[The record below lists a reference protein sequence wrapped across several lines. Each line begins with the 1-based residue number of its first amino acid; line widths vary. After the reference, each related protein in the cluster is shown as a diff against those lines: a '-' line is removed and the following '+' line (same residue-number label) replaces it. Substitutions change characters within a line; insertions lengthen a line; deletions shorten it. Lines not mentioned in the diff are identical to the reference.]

1 MNLCIDTMQSFF
13 GKFKLDQGVSRCKMI
28 CHAEVNQNFVMDDF
42 KDLSCLRL
50 HALENIEANKL
61 RIARYYD

>member
-1 MNLCIDTMQSFF
+1 
-13 GKFKLDQGVSRCKMI
+13 MI
-28 CHAEVNQNFVMDDF
+28 CQAEVYQNFVVDDF

-61 RIARYYD
+61 MIARYYD